1 MLIVSE
7 DKWLWRW
14 NDMVDD
20 ILILMILLDTTYNK
34 TRQFKAKSSILFHC
48 IARLSPSRVNNHQ
61 KFFMFHFIPH
71 SCFSRDTYNS
81 LFEKWWLHTASHP
94 HIIAISIAVSYT
106 SHHQDSLQRRWI
118 GNKWMRHEIGNRKKF
133 VIRYVRRS
141 ASCSR
146 RGEEFERC
154 KRTKRGTMKNIFQW
168 FYIQFS
174 KRLISSIDNTS
185 SKEINSPLSK
195 LFIFNLIR
203 ELVQLMH
210 TRKFIL

>member
-1 MLIVSE
+1 MTVKMRWHGRWYSDSDDSARHHTQQNETVQGKKFNSISLHRSSLPKPRQQSSEIFHVSFH
-7 DKWLWRW
+7 
-14 NDMVDD
+14 
-20 ILILMILLDTTYNK
+20 LM
-34 TRQFKAKSSILFHC
+34 
-48 IARLSPSRVNNHQ
+48 
-61 KFFMFHFIPH
+61 PH

-146 RGEEFERC
+146 RGEEFVRC

-174 KRLISSIDNTS
+174 TRLISSIDNTS

-203 ELVQLMH
+203 EFVQLMH
-210 TRKFIL
+210 TRKFIS